1 MNTIIS
7 NAAWKVINR
16 FVKMSLPLRLP
27 WNRTISFLFSCLSTG
42 CLCKYLLIAR
52 TPPVHQTLFILSLLW
67 VYMGSKR
74 SRILSLCV
82 WGKQKPLISH
92 SFGTRNVQI
101 YVLDTMWLKLL
112 LLSRLTNHH
121 SLMDGINFG
130 YRHIWT
136 FLLRQKGS
144 IGKVNF
150 GSSPGC
156 INLGYKSTSNSLM
169 WHSLSS
175 IFDRNCDFIKSV
187 PEARAAQYANLW

>member
-1 MNTIIS
+1 
-7 NAAWKVINR
+7 
-16 FVKMSLPLRLP
+16 MSLPLRLT
-27 WNRTISFLFSCLSTG
+27 WNRTISLFLFSCFQWGACANICLSRGPLPCTEH
-42 CLCKYLLIAR
+42 CLFCPCFGYTWAR
-52 TPPVHQTLFILSLLW
+52 KDRGF
-67 VYMGSKR
+67 
-74 SRILSLCV
+74 SLCV

-101 YVLDTMWLKLL
+101 YVLDTMWLKL

-150 GSSPGC
+150 VSWPGC

-187 PEARAAQYANLW
+187 PEARASPIQ